1 MRLSGKVA
9 IVTGA
14 GRGIG
19 KGIAVEFAKEGATVV
34 VGTLVEEEGRQVVQ
48 EIAETGGRARF
59 IPVDVASEDSVR
71 ELVRQA
77 TEAYGRIDALVNNAG
92 ITLFKPLLESTL
104 DDWDAVMNIDLRGVF
119 LCSKYVAA
127 EMVKRGAGSIINI
140 SSNHAKATLPNTELY
155 AAAKAGVNGL
165 TRSMALSLGKSGIR
179 VNAICPGFTDTP
191 HYRAWLESSGNA
203 REIEREVAWLHAGSR
218 IASPS
223 DIGRLALYLASDE
236 AEMITGEE
244 IVIDGGL
251 SARLYHSRLC

>member
-1 MRLSGKVA
+1 MRLIGKTA

-19 KGIAVEFAKEGATVV
+19 RGIAIEFAKEGATVIV
-34 VGTLVEEEGRQVVQ
+34 ATLVEEEGRQVVQ
-48 EIAETGGRARF
+48 EIADQGGRAVF
-59 IPVDVASEDSVR
+59 VQVDVASEDSVR
-71 ELVRQA
+71 DMVRQA
-77 TEAYGRIDALVNNAG
+77 AEAYGGIDVLVNNAG
-92 ITLFKPLLESTL
+92 ITLFKPLLEATL
-104 DDWDAVMNIDLRGVF
+104 EDWDAVMNIDLRGVF

-127 EMVKRGAGSIINI
+127 EMTKRGAGAIVNI
-140 SSNHAKATLPNTELY
+140 SSNHAKATLPDTELY

-191 HYRAWLESSGNA
+191 HYRAWLESQGNA
-203 REIEREVAWLHAGSR
+203 REIEQEVAWLHAGSR

-223 DIGRLALYLASDE
+223 DIGKLAIYLASDE
-236 AEMITGEE
+236 AEMVTGAE